1 MFATTSA
8 PYDES
13 KCRYVWSDA
22 VVFSEFPTL
31 QWCSHYW
38 MEFLS
43 NLFFVVASRES
54 ESRPGEHLAL
64 RKKPVFIIR
73 RKFYDRSSP
82 NLKRDFSNLP
92 PYHAG
97 IWPMLSDHE
106 WMEWDDILGVL
117 ANGVGGPS
125 QLCFRR
131 LHVLQDFNM
140 TMPRSPEMAPY
151 WRMYRQSMWTHLR
164 VHLQHGV
171 PAEILSVLFL
181 RRPSSRRLLN
191 HDEIAA
197 MLQMGGFE
205 VRSITPDRNSL
216 SVVASAV
223 VQVSIL
229 IGINSGAYNAVFL
242 RTGCAVLEL
251 APHLGELYL
260 PGGTRLWQVGFVWL
274 GVHQYTYACPSL
286 YTSGMREVFSDSTT
300 DVTTSGIQSPIVV
313 SPRTILTILDEL
325 VEVLV
330 QARESGSE
338 EVNGGGPTV
347 RPCLPWERNHSQ
359 SWTRNSL
366 RGAPDFSVTRDD
378 KLSWIG
384 DGADLVSTGVSLP
397 PEPPHA

>member
-1 MFATTSA
+1 
-8 PYDES
+8 
-13 KCRYVWSDA
+13 
-22 VVFSEFPTL
+22 
-31 QWCSHYW
+31 

-54 ESRPGEHLAL
+54 ESRPGEHLSL
-64 RKKPVFIIR
+64 REKPVFIIR

-97 IWPMLSDHE
+97 MWPMLSDHE

-125 QLCFRR
+125 HLCFRR
-131 LHVLQDFNM
+131 LNVLQDYNM
-140 TMPRSPEMAPY
+140 TMPRSPEMARY
-151 WRMYRQSMWTHLR
+151 WRMYRESMWTHLR
-164 VHLQHGV
+164 VPLQQGA

-191 HDEIAA
+191 HNEITAT
-197 MLQMGGFE
+197 LQTRGFE

-251 APHLGELYL
+251 CPFYL
-260 PGGTRLWQVGFVWL
+260 PGGTRPWQVGFAWL
-274 GVHQYTYACPSL
+274 GVHQYTYACPHL

-300 DVTTSGIQSPIVV
+300 DVTTSGMQSPIVV

-325 VEVLV
+325 AEVLV

-338 EVNGGGPTV
+338 EVKEGGLTV
-347 RPCLPWERNHSQ
+347 RPCFPWERKHSQ
-359 SWTRNSL
+359 SYTRESL
-366 RGAPDFSVTRDD
+366 LGGALPS
-378 KLSWIG
+378 
-384 DGADLVSTGVSLP
+384 ST
-397 PEPPHA
+397 